1 MPLRVNLGCAH
12 GRTALDI
19 GTMKLHR
26 FAVTA
31 LFLATAAAAGCASNP
46 DATDDAT
53 DDESALAS
61 RAWEDLVGAYDAT
74 SGPDFQQI
82 VLTRSIE
89 SSGHHFFANV
99 DNGIRCIKAP
109 CPSTDRIEG
118 WYTAGP
124 KTLTLH
130 SSAGTSRYNYT
141 LNGKGEL
148 TIKRGGVTHVLS
160 SVGTYCDDAEDC
172 GEQSYIHIMCAG
184 HATCGASH
192 SCGYTCGV
200 PLPDGGSDAGDA
212 GKPDADAGKDA
223 GKGPACGTTTCAVG
237 DVCCNPLMNIC
248 TKPGMF
254 CIQ

>member
-1 MPLRVNLGCAH
+1 
-12 GRTALDI
+12 
-19 GTMKLHR
+19 MKLHR
-26 FAVTA
+26 FAFA
-31 LFLATAAAAGCASNP
+31 AFLATATSMIGAAGCASNP
-46 DATDDAT
+46 DATDDASS

-61 RAWEDLVGAYDAT
+61 SAWQDLVGAYDAT

-82 VLTRSIE
+82 VFTRSVE
-89 SSGHHFFANV
+89 AKGHHFFANA

-124 KTLTLH
+124 KTVTLH
-130 SSAGTSRYNYT
+130 FTSSGTSGDLEGRYRYT
-141 LNGKGEL
+141 LPTKGGL
-148 TIKRGGVTHVLS
+148 TMTRAGATHVFS

-172 GEQSYIHIMCAG
+172 GEQSYIHIMCVG

-192 SCGYTCGV
+192 SCGYTCGF
-200 PLPDGGSDAGDA
+200 PLPDGGTDAGDA
-212 GKPDADAGKDA
+212 GAPDADAGKDA
-223 GKGPACGTTTCAVG
+223 GVACGTTTCAVG
-237 DVCCNPLMNIC
+237 DVCCNPVMNIC